1 MLSSWQI
8 KGNNYRMVIFTWFLF
23 LVHPF
28 QQKIRHLFMNKS
40 TCVEVVGSSTICQGT
55 WEKYHPSLQVA
66 FTDREERESLSEN
79 LASTEVQTL
88 PKRSISLST
97 HPEF

>member
-55 WEKYHPSLQVA
+55 YEESFEESCPS
-66 FTDREERESLSEN
+66 EH
-79 LASTEVQTL
+79 LA
-88 PKRSISLST
+88 ISR
-97 HPEF
+97 P